1 MAETETKNLLTAA
14 HTLGLQLRVLHAST
28 EGDFDTVFATLA
40 ELRAGGLVI
49 GNDLFFNSRLDQL
62 AALTVRHTLPA
73 VHQFRQFAGVR
84 WPNEL
89 WNQFYRCVPT
99 GACGA
104 KNEYPARVC
113 LR

>member
-62 AALTVRHTLPA
+62 AALTVRHALPA
-73 VHQFRQFAGVR
+73 VHQFRQFAASGG
-84 WPNEL
+84 L
-89 WNQFYRCVPT
+89 MSYGTSFTDAYRLERAAPKTSTPPVCV
-99 GACGA
+99 
-104 KNEYPARVC
+104 
-113 LR
+113 

>member
-73 VHQFRQFAGVR
+73 VHQFRQFAASGG
-84 WPNEL
+84 L
-89 WNQFYRCVPT
+89 MSYGTSFTDAYRLERAAPKTSTPPVCV
-99 GACGA
+99 
-104 KNEYPARVC
+104 
-113 LR
+113 

>member
-49 GNDLFFNSRLDQL
+49 GNDLFFNSPTRSARRADSPAH
-62 AALTVRHTLPA
+62 AARDPPISPI
-73 VHQFRQFAGVR
+73 RGVR

>member
-62 AALTVRHTLPA
+62 AASVR
-73 VHQFRQFAGVR
+73 RQKRVPR
-84 WPNEL
+84 P
-89 WNQFYRCVPT
+89 CVFEVSQ
-99 GACGA
+99 GRGLG
-104 KNEYPARVC
+104 NSHGGGMQ
-113 LR
+113 

>member
-28 EGDFDTVFATLA
+28 EGDFDTVFATL
-40 ELRAGGLVI
+40 RAGGLVI

-73 VHQFRQFAGVR
+73 IHQFRQFAASCG
-84 WPNEL
+84 L
-89 WNQFYRCVPT
+89 MSYGTSFTDAYRLERAAPKTSTPPVCV
-99 GACGA
+99 
-104 KNEYPARVC
+104 
-113 LR
+113 